1 MLVKLI
7 INVYNIEETYNWRT
21 QMTTLDIET
30 FFAVLDHGTMT
41 AAAEAL
47 FITQP
52 TLTARLQA
60 LEAEVGTPLFQ
71 RGKGQRHIT
80 LTEAGQR
87 FLPLARR
94 WQNLLTET
102 QTFSS
107 AGRRE
112 FLHVIAAYTANQ
124 YILPPVY
131 QRFLERE
138 LPVSLWVET
147 MRTYEAVTAVARG
160 DADMAIVDGGLHYDL
175 QIEAR
180 PLFRESFF
188 LVVPLDLD
196 LPDEVHPSML
206 HVEDEILVS
215 GQPEILQWHDCWFG
229 MDARPLLYT
238 DIPQLAETLPSC
250 GRRWVICPAA
260 AAHSVRQFG
269 TIRALRLKEAPADR
283 TFYLVTPKGRALSDA
298 SEQLLA
304 DLQAHL
310 RTVDG
315 IHLFE

>member
-1 MLVKLI
+1 
-7 INVYNIEETYNWRT
+7 
-21 QMTTLDIET
+21 MTTLDIET

-60 LEAEVGTPLFQ
+60 LESEVGAPLFQ

-188 LVVPLDLD
+188 LVVPLDLE
-196 LPDEVHPSML
+196 LPDTVHPSML

-229 MDARPLLYT
+229 VDARPLLYT

-260 AAHSVRQFG
+260 AAAYSVRQYG
-269 TIRALRLKEAPADR
+269 TVRALRLDEAPADR
-283 TFYLVTPKGRALSDA
+283 TFYLVTPKGRPLSDA
-298 SEQLLA
+298 SEQLLT
-304 DLQAHL
+304 DLQTHL

>member
-1 MLVKLI
+1 
-7 INVYNIEETYNWRT
+7 
-21 QMTTLDIET
+21 MTTLDIET

-60 LEAEVGTPLFQ
+60 LESEVGAPLFQ

-188 LVVPLDLD
+188 LVVPLDLE
-196 LPDEVHPSML
+196 LPDTVHPSML

-229 MDARPLLYT
+229 VDARPLLYT

-260 AAHSVRQFG
+260 AAAYSVRQYG
-269 TIRALRLKEAPADR
+269 TVRALRLDKAPADR
-283 TFYLVTPKGRALSDA
+283 TFYLVTPKGRPLSDA
-298 SEQLLA
+298 SEQLLT

>member
-1 MLVKLI
+1 
-7 INVYNIEETYNWRT
+7 
-21 QMTTLDIET
+21 MTNQDIET

-41 AAAEAL
+41 AAAESL

-52 TLTARLQA
+52 SLSARLKA
-60 LEAEVGTPLFQ
+60 LEDQVGAPLFH
-71 RGKGQRHIT
+71 RGKGQRRIT
-80 LTEAGQR
+80 LTDAGQH

-94 WQNLLTET
+94 WQNLLSET
-102 QTFSS
+102 QTFAA
-107 AGRRE
+107 AGKRE

-138 LPVSLWVET
+138 LPVNLWVES
-147 MRTYEAVTAVARG
+147 MRTDQAVSAVARG

-188 LVVPLDLD
+188 LVVPLDLE
-196 LPDEVHPSML
+196 LPDTVHPFML

-260 AAHSVRQFG
+260 AAAHSVRQFG
-269 TIRALRLKEAPADR
+269 TIRSLRLEEAPADR

-304 DLQAHL
+304 DLQTHL

>member
-1 MLVKLI
+1 MRPVSSFSD
-7 INVYNIEETYNWRT
+7 
-21 QMTTLDIET
+21 LDI
-30 FFAVLDHGTMT
+30 L
-41 AAAEAL
+41 
-47 FITQP
+47 
-52 TLTARLQA
+52 
-60 LEAEVGTPLFQ
+60 
-71 RGKGQRHIT
+71 
-80 LTEAGQR
+80 
-87 FLPLARR
+87 
-94 WQNLLTET
+94 
-102 QTFSS
+102 
-107 AGRRE
+107 
-112 FLHVIAAYTANQ
+112 
-124 YILPPVY
+124 
-131 QRFLERE
+131 
-138 LPVSLWVET
+138 
-147 MRTYEAVTAVARG
+147 
-160 DADMAIVDGGLHYDL
+160 DGGLHYDL

-188 LVVPLDLD
+188 LVVPLDLE
-196 LPDEVHPSML
+196 LPDTVHPFML

-260 AAHSVRQFG
+260 AAAHSVRQFG
-269 TIRALRLKEAPADR
+269 TIRSLRLEEAPADR

-304 DLQAHL
+304 DLQTHL